1 MSCVGSLRYDMGL
14 SLKCKYV
21 KILLT
26 TKMIQHSESM
36 QKTQFQTKKST
47 LSIST
52 ILSDVILHARLF
64 VTGQL
69 RNPWQTLA
77 EPLGSAEPWLKNTGV
92 GPRSSSMYRVKIN
105 LSSEY

>member
-36 QKTQFQTKKST
+36 QKTHRNAISNKKIDAEY
-47 LSIST
+47 LDDIVWH
-52 ILSDVILHARLF
+52 DFAR
-64 VTGQL
+64 
-69 RNPWQTLA
+69 
-77 EPLGSAEPWLKNTGV
+77 
-92 GPRSSSMYRVKIN
+92 
-105 LSSEY
+105 

>member
-14 SLKCKYV
+14 SIKCKYV

-36 QKTQFQTKKST
+36 QKTHRNAISNKKKST

-52 ILSDVILHARLF
+52 ILSGVILHARLF

-69 RNPWQTLA
+69 RNPW
-77 EPLGSAEPWLKNTGV
+77 V
-92 GPRSSSMYRVKIN
+92 PRN
-105 LSSEY
+105 PG

>member
-1 MSCVGSLRYDMGL
+1 MLCVGSLCYDIGL

-36 QKTQFQTKKST
+36 QKDAYKRNFKQKKST

-52 ILSDVILHARLF
+52 ILSGVILHARLF

-69 RNPWQTLA
+69 RNPW
-77 EPLGSAEPWLKNTGV
+77 V
-92 GPRSSSMYRVKIN
+92 PRN
-105 LSSEY
+105 PG